1 MKLPSGFLGSVR
13 TSCPMLGLVPLD
25 PFVLGLVAVSLAVT
39 VVGAEFWS
47 RRAAR
52 RGDSI

>member
-1 MKLPSGFLGSVR
+1 
-13 TSCPMLGLVPLD
+13 MLGLVPLD
-25 PFVLGLVAVSLAVT
+25 LFVLGLVAVSLTIA

-47 RRAAR
+47 RRATR